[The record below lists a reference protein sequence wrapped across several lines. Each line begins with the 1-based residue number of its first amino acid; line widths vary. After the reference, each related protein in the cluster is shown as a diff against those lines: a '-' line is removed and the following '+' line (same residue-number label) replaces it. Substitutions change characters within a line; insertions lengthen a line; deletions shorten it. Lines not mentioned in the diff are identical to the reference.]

1 MENDIK
7 NDKEKF
13 IGILEKSFP
22 QKFDRAMFE
31 NDEFDK
37 YFKLLFLYRKSV
49 YKMFG
54 NEEYLKKFS
63 DSCGIILYCGLLIL
77 EGNDNV
83 ALAYG
88 RAAMD
93 QFIRGVALVQ
103 GITIPGEDRFKFS
116 YLLDQ
121 SSKTIKTN
129 CLGYGHIRHKKKKKF
144 NRISEEYSQQIKEI
158 YWGLSQSVHIKADVT
173 LPDVLQEVIANQN
186 NKINFPAFSK
196 LNDELIFFIEYLIL
210 IDKFYLNLL
219 PDILVS
225 DCLRPL
231 TSEKFKKYFFEIA
244 MF

>member
-88 RAAMD
+88 RAAM
-93 QFIRGVALVQ
+93 
-103 GITIPGEDRFKFS
+103 
-116 YLLDQ
+116 DQ